1 MLTPDALADLMGS
14 DTPHAVL
21 DVRERGAYERGHV
34 FRTTSLPRRQ
44 LEFRVPTL
52 VTAPATP
59 IALLDADGAL
69 APLAAT
75 TLGSMGYRDVQIV
88 AGGLP
93 AWRAAGRRAVQGLNV
108 PSKVFGERALH
119 EWRTPQIAPDD
130 LMRRIDKRD
139 DMVIVDSRTFEE
151 YHRGCI
157 PGSISVPGGELV
169 LRIGELVERPQTT
182 IVVHCGGRTRSYIG
196 AESLRRMRLPNP
208 IVALENGTMGWELAG
223 LTLERG
229 ATRVA
234 PEPGDRSRG
243 QAAATAKRVAAEDGV
258 KTLGVDD
265 VRRVWDARRERNVYL
280 VDVRTADEYE
290 AGHVAGSIWAPG
302 GQAVQA
308 TDDYFAVR
316 GATYVFICDG
326 FVRSVM
332 TAAWFVRMGVP
343 NVAVLD
349 GGVPAWQDAGGLIDN
364 GMPPSSPFGWDAAR
378 AATRYRKPGDLG
390 SAVVVDVGMSD
401 EYARGHVP
409 GAGWICRSRLEAKIA
424 SAAPDRARPI
434 VVTCVDGVAST
445 LAAVTLTGLGYKNVG
460 VLDGGTR
467 GWSDAGQPLEQGA
480 TRLWDEPDDVV
491 LKPYQRGREAMEAYL
506 RWEEALDPDGSSP
519 HRLLKDA

>member
-1 MLTPDALADLMGS
+1 MLKPDALAGLMAS

-21 DVRERGAYERGHV
+21 DVRERGAFERGHV
-34 FRTTSLPRRQ
+34 FRTTTLPRRQ
-44 LEFRVPTL
+44 LEFRVPGL

-59 IALLDADGAL
+59 IALIDADGAL

-75 TLGSMGYRDVQIV
+75 TLGAMGYRDVRV
-88 AGGLP
+88 LDGGLA
-93 AWRAAGRRAVQGLNV
+93 AWRAGGRRVVQGLNV

-119 EWRTPQIAPDD
+119 EWGTPQIAPHE

-139 DMVIVDSRTFEE
+139 DLVIVDSRTFEE
-151 YHRGCI
+151 YHRSCI

-169 LRIGELVERPQTT
+169 LRIGELVERPETT

-229 ATRVA
+229 ANRTA
-234 PEPGDRSRG
+234 PAPGSKSHV

-258 KTLGVDD
+258 RSLGVDD
-265 VRRVWDARRERNVYL
+265 VRRLWDARRERNVYL

-290 AGHVAGSIWAPG
+290 ADHVAGSIWAPG

-316 GATYVFICDG
+316 GASYVFICDG

-332 TAAWFVRMGVP
+332 TAAWFTRMGVP
-343 NVAVLD
+343 DVAVLAR
-349 GGVPAWQDAGGLIDN
+349 GVSAWTDAG
-364 GMPPSSPFGWDAAR
+364 R
-378 AATRYRKPGDLG
+378 
-390 SAVVVDVGMSD
+390 
-401 EYARGHVP
+401 
-409 GAGWICRSRLEAKIA
+409 
-424 SAAPDRARPI
+424 
-434 VVTCVDGVAST
+434 
-445 LAAVTLTGLGYKNVG
+445 
-460 VLDGGTR
+460 
-467 GWSDAGQPLEQGA
+467 PLEEGT
-480 TRLWDEPDDVV
+480 TRVWDEADDVV

-506 RWEEALDPDGSSP
+506 RWEEALDPDGTSP
-519 HRLLKDA
+519 HRLLKDTR